1 MLAAVITWVMTL
13 NAPNR
18 PSNSHSA
25 RCVTAQPCM
34 LSVQAVEAQRE
45 RATGRHRQRAAR
57 RQGSIADEHRT
68 GLLRARKITSRT
80 LVEITRKNSLA
91 GSGEYGSLTPMAAT
105 QPSQGNRSARR

>member
-25 RCVTAQPCM
+25 RCATAQPCIS
-34 LSVQAVEAQRE
+34 SVQAVEAQRE

-57 RQGSIADEHRT
+57 QQAAIADEHRT
-68 GLLRARKITSRT
+68 GLSRTRKITSRT
-80 LVEITRKNSLA
+80 LAEITRKLVGCFYVVKGVLESL
-91 GSGEYGSLTPMAAT
+91 L
-105 QPSQGNRSARR
+105 